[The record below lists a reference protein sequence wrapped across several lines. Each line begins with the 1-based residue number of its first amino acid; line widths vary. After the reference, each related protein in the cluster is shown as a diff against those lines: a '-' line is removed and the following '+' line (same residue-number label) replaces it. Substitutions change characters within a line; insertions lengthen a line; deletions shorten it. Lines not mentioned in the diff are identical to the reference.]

1 MQIHRLTAQNF
12 RCFERFELP
21 LAPGFNLLIGDNGA
35 GKTALLDALR
45 LGLGSYFL
53 GFRTKLQAAPGFD
66 TDDAR
71 RVVREIQETV
81 DMQAQ
86 YPVRITCEG
95 TVGGTL
101 AKWSRTRSDEGR
113 KTTVKDA
120 YPLIHFATELQK
132 QIRAQAAPV
141 DLPVFAYYGT
151 ERLWLQLR
159 THKSALK
166 LAQSRAAGYRY
177 CLARESNIR
186 YIAEWMKHRTMS
198 AVQQY
203 IIKSELGTGSISF
216 NDVLLKTIS
225 NAVCSC
231 IPGAKDFY
239 YNIKYKELYL
249 RFADQRELPFHL
261 LSDGVRG
268 MLQLVADLAWR
279 IVVLNP
285 HHMEEALRLAEGVVK
300 IDELDLALHPRW
312 QIHVINDLTRVFPKL
327 QFVAT
332 THSPL
337 ILAGAKGANVLLL
350 EDSAVYKQEHV
361 YGQDSN
367 TVLTDNMGGLARPVE
382 VKQQLD
388 HVAKLIDEDRV
399 ADAKV
404 EIARLEDKLGT
415 DSTELVR
422 LRAAIAFLHPPD
434 REPADGS

>member
-35 GKTALLDALR
+35 GKTALLDALM

-53 GFRTKLQAAPGFD
+53 GFRTKLQLAPGFA

-71 RVVREIQETV
+71 WVVRDIKETV

-95 TVGGTL
+95 TLGGHP

-120 YPLIHFATELQK
+120 YPLIHFAAELQK
-132 QIRAQAAPV
+132 KVRGQGTPV

-186 YIAEWMKHRTMS
+186 YISEWIKHRTMS
-198 AVQQY
+198 EVQQY
-203 IIKSELGTGSISF
+203 IIKTSVGTGTLSF
-216 NDVLLKTIS
+216 SDVLLKTIS

-239 YNIKYKELYL
+239 YNIKYQELYL
-249 RFADQRELPFHL
+249 RFSDRRELPFHM

-285 HHMEEALRLAEGVVK
+285 HHMEDALRLAEGVVK

-312 QIHVINDLTRVFPKL
+312 QIRIINDLTRVFPKL

-337 ILAGAKGANVLLL
+337 ILAGAKGANVLRL

-367 TVLTDNMGGLARPVE
+367 TVLTDAMDGPTRPPE
-382 VKQQLD
+382 VTQKLE
-388 HVAKLIDEDRV
+388 HVSELLDEDRV
-399 ADAKV
+399 AEAKA
-404 EIARLEDKLGT
+404 EIARLEQDLGV
-415 DSTELVR
+415 DCADLVR
-422 LRAAIAFLHPPD
+422 LRTAIEFLHPPVSD
-434 REPADGS
+434 SKDGK

>member
-1 MQIHRLTAQNF
+1 MQIHRLISQNF

-35 GKTALLDALR
+35 GKTALLDALM

-53 GFRTKLQAAPGFD
+53 GFRTKLQPAPGFA

-71 RVVREIQETV
+71 RVVREIEGTV

-95 TVGGTL
+95 TLGGRPAT
-101 AKWSRTRSDEGR
+101 WSRTRSDEDR

-120 YPLIHFATELQK
+120 YPLIHFAAELQK
-132 QIRAQAAPV
+132 QVRTHDSPV

-151 ERLWLQLR
+151 ERLWMQLR

-186 YIAEWMKHRTMS
+186 YIAEWMKYRTMS

-203 IIKSELGTGSISF
+203 MIETGLGTAAISF
-216 NDVLLKTIS
+216 KDILLNTIS

-231 IPGAKDFY
+231 IPGARDFY
-239 YNIKYKELYL
+239 YNIKYKALYL
-249 RFADQRELPFHL
+249 RFSDRRELPFHL

-285 HHMEEALRLAEGVVK
+285 HHMEAALRLAEGVVK

-312 QIHVINDLTRVFPKL
+312 QIRVINDLTRVFPKL

-337 ILAGAKGANVLLL
+337 ILAGAKGANVLRL

-367 TVLTDNMGGLARPVE
+367 TVLIDNMGGPERPPE

-388 HVAKLIDEDRV
+388 QVSGLIDEDRV
-399 ADAKV
+399 AEAKA
-404 EIARLEDKLGT
+404 EIARLEGELGA

-422 LRAAIAFLHPPD
+422 LRTAIEFLHPPD
-434 REPADGS
+434 HDPTGGN